1 VGCDRSEVTRPGGS
15 RTSRTAGVIE
25 GRRPTGA
32 AFAAGSLR
40 VRSQALVRRPGSGI
54 GWRLPGGS
62 GKPTRSYSPAVTRR
76 SSAGARGYPRAAH
89 GATRRHPRGGA
100 PCDRLALGRAQR
112 ARATRQ
118 QRGRQAQIS
127 PRDSS
132 EGHSSTAFSATADVV
147 TGHEP
152 AGAAVMER
160 HVAYRQDLLYRD
172 VALVFGPVLHPKGA
186 MVSACS
192 ILRTRRRRKRLATL
206 RRRSRAGPAGT
217 RSCRCNWFSPAGARD
232 FPHTSGGTGVRE
244 RSIRALGARPE
255 RTLVLDDG
263 AGVSCDMR
271 ALSQSRWLRALDL

>member
-1 VGCDRSEVTRPGGS
+1 MTRPGGS

-25 GRRPTGA
+25 GRRPPGA
-32 AFAAGSLR
+32 TFAAGSLR

-54 GWRLPGGS
+54 AWRLPGGS
-62 GKPTRSYSPAVTRR
+62 GTPTRSYSPAVTRR

-89 GATRRHPRGGA
+89 GATRFHPRGGA

-118 QRGRQAQIS
+118 RGRQAEIS

-132 EGHSSTAFSATADVV
+132 EEHSSTAFSATADVV

-160 HVAYRQDLLYRD
+160 HVAYPQDLLNRD

-232 FPHTSGGTGVRE
+232 FPHTSGGQESASG
-244 RSIRALGARPE
+244 RSARSE
-255 RTLVLDDG
+255 LVPS
-263 AGVSCDMR
+263 ARSF
-271 ALSQSRWLRALDL
+271 